1 MLENE
6 TYLGT
11 KYYNKVRTIRE
22 YANPIYGIALDEALR
37 ASCER
42 GMGLRPGPAN
52 HLAGAIRAC
61 AATEVRQSEA
71 LPESEAAAT
80 SFDAR
85 RMRWLRH
92 ERLWLP

>member
-1 MLENE
+1 MDKIAQQLEEEGVATKKGRKLWRRSFLKAMLENE

-52 HLAGAIRAC
+52 HPAGAVRAR
-61 AATEVRQSEA
+61 AET
-71 LPESEAAAT
+71 
-80 SFDAR
+80 
-85 RMRWLRH
+85 
-92 ERLWLP
+92 